1 MFEPSKSTVFM
12 TYVIYGLHAFS
23 AISGLLSSAFIVTTF
38 LTGWPSILALLL
50 TYFKRGD
57 AQRTY
62 LESHYS
68 WLLGTFWWALVW
80 LCLGG
85 VLVVTLIGIPF
96 AYLTAIGTG
105 LWILYRLFSGASRL
119 LDARPI
125 EG

>member
-1 MFEPSKSTVFM
+1 M

-80 LCLGG
+80 LCLGAA
-85 VLVVTLIGIPF
+85 LVVTLIGIPF